1 MQNQGVEIAVQSLS
15 PDAWICA
22 EGTVPRDYC
31 RLSCLLRP
39 PRALR
44 VHLRDAAGLVDW
56 KPDGVECPWAGR
68 VFGEVLKQLYD
79 GNRWRLNLPLSV
91 SHVVPQI
98 VRLVGEDM
106 GRWQEGL
113 CQYGLMRGLFHD
125 FKVVE
130 PNPDDPDDP
139 YRTDYWWCPKR
150 SLSSVLADIWSYPT
164 SGYAAPRPD
173 RGALEACMR
182 SEGSAGVLDSLLS
195 LCRFVFQWADDG
207 EAMVVLSHQVTR
219 DVVERAVQS
228 PPVRRALRDLNER
241 ALLVEWRQKREE
253 LAGDV
258 CIVYEKPRPGGSGVR
273 RVHRAAGKPKS

>member
-1 MQNQGVEIAVQSLS
+1 MRNQGVEIAIQSLS
-15 PDAWICA
+15 PDAWISV
-22 EGTVPRDYC
+22 EGTQPRDYC
-31 RLSCLLRP
+31 RLSCLPRP
-39 PRALR
+39 PRAFR
-44 VHLRDAAGLVDW
+44 VCLRDAAGLVDG
-56 KPDGVECPWAGR
+56 KPDGVECPWVGR

-79 GNRWRLNLPLSV
+79 GNRWRMNLPLSV
-91 SHVVPQI
+91 SHVVFQI

-106 GRWQEGL
+106 GRWQDGL
-113 CQYGLMRGLFHD
+113 YRYGSARRLSHG
-125 FKVVE
+125 FKMLE